1 MRSPMSRR
9 APLTGALLLALGL
22 TACSSPT
29 PNRPLDRA
37 PAGTSDGA
45 AAPASSGGY
54 RNDPIS
60 GGPEVWDDLYGVPTE
75 DPNAPYPPPPFAAEP
90 TDSAYPPPR
99 GGDAPAPSDAAGGE
113 GDADGAG
120 GAGSGD
126 ATAAPAEPT
135 ATPTP
140 TR

>member
-1 MRSPMSRR
+1 MRSPTSRR
-9 APLTGALLLALGL
+9 APVAGAILLALGL

-45 AAPASSGGY
+45 AAPASGSGY

-60 GGPEVWDDLYGVPTE
+60 GGPEVWDDLYGTATE

-99 GGDAPAPSDAAGGE
+99 GGDTAAPADAEGGE
-113 GDADGAG
+113 GDAGGAG
-120 GAGSGD
+120 GD
-126 ATAAPAEPT
+126 AAATAEPT
-135 ATPTP
+135 AVATPTG
-140 TR
+140 